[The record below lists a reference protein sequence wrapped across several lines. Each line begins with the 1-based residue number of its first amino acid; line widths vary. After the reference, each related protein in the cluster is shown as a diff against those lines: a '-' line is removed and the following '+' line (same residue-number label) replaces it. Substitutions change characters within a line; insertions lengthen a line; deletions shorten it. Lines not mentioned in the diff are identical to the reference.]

1 MSLTSC
7 EWEKLCCS
15 GLTASSVEGVRLE
28 SFKAADSWIVIW
40 LTAQN
45 TSRTFQLFREKN
57 NCPETPLRNVRGSFY
72 CGQGKSST
80 CRYPTG
86 FQEILSLY
94 LLPIHI
100 FDTQVGLAIAQ
111 QQGLFWKNTFFTA
124 LLSAF
129 ESPHHHQRILAA
141 RQEAG
146 NSMIRFG
153 RHGASQDN

>member
-28 SFKAADSWIVIW
+28 SFKAADSWIVIC

-45 TSRTFQLFREKN
+45 TSRTFQLFREKKN
-57 NCPETPLRNVRGSFY
+57 WPETPLRNVRGSFY

-94 LLPIHI
+94 LLPIH
-100 FDTQVGLAIAQ
+100 F
-111 QQGLFWKNTFFTA
+111 FWHTSWSSHRTTARIILVWFF
-124 LLSAF
+124 LQRSSPPL
-129 ESPHHHQRILAA
+129 SPHIITRGSWRPGRRLGIAWS
-141 RQEAG
+141 G
-146 NSMIRFG
+146 SNSKRYN
-153 RHGASQDN
+153 S